1 MKDKSHANGNGNS
14 FANGPDMRTGSPVPK
29 YLLDRSV
36 VDAKSMTVT
45 FWEFL

>member
-1 MKDKSHANGNGNS
+1 MDRKSFANGNGS
-14 FANGPDMRTGSPVPK
+14 SGYNGDMRTGSPVPK

-36 VDAKSMTVT
+36 VDAKSITVT